1 MVFITSKSARTLTLT
16 RIENMPHAI
25 NATILGYILTI
36 TALVLNCAFYDRVG
50 VLCAVLALT
59 CAYFHS
65 RMYAVGTNYPK
76 LARPI
81 EWAAIVFVFLS
92 YAIWLF

>member
-1 MVFITSKSARTLTLT
+1 M
-16 RIENMPHAI
+16 
-25 NATILGYILTI
+25 
-36 TALVLNCAFYDRVG
+36 TA
-50 VLCAVLALT
+50 CAVLALT